1 MGLISILQQYCLLPF
16 ISKILIKQFTI
27 LTFFLFITFACS
39 DDSTN
44 RNLVPFT
51 DYEGTSTYDTNG
63 VKIAE
68 VDDDWTPE
76 CYEIISFGDSHICFY
91 YAAPLPAID
100 TIRVRLACA
109 FKGECKM
116 WLALN
121 DNTKEM
127 ELLDSNVVYGDLI
140 VKIPFNKDKLYRN
153 LVYRL
158 FVETTD
164 TSTNITQVHYG
175 DVIWK

>member
-1 MGLISILQQYCLLPF
+1 MIKYLT
-16 ISKILIKQFTI
+16 ILI
-27 LTFFLFITFACS
+27 FLFLFSCS

-44 RNLVPFT
+44 HKFIPFT
-51 DYEGTSTYDTNG
+51 EYEGTSTYDTNG

-76 CYEIISFGDSHICFY
+76 CYDIPSFGKSHICFY

-100 TIRVRLACA
+100 TIRLRIASA
-109 FKGECKM
+109 INGKCKM
-116 WLALN
+116 WLALS

-127 ELLDSNVVYGDLI
+127 EVFDEYIPIGDLI
-140 VKIPFNKDKLYRN
+140 VKIPYIENKLYRN

-158 FVETTD
+158 FIETTD
-164 TSTNITQVHYG
+164 TSTSKTQIHYG